1 MRCRLHSQFRLFVL
15 LACSFFFVG
24 CLEDER
30 KVDLEDVKTKL
41 DGVAFDKDST
51 RKFID
56 LAKVKLTE
64 LKIAERDFKKAG
76 EINGSISNVT
86 KTLEEVTA
94 LIDEVKASLEASEL
108 GFEDYQAKYR
118 AKVRKDV
125 VGKNLDLSA
134 TKGEDFKEV
143 RVLSVNPVEI
153 RIYQTSGP
161 QSVPISEIPK
171 EVREMLQMS
180 EEEAEAHR
188 SKLRDNAKVREERYK
203 EWKEGLADRK
213 SEAAQKAIAKRLKDI
228 QTEVED
234 IENSMNLRLLKIQDL
249 KSRSSQWQRDYSLA
263 RGDKRREKALGYS
276 QMYRDKAQ
284 KLNDLNSDGHLVIAR
299 LRSEEEDLK
308 KMQQPG
314 G

>member
-1 MRCRLHSQFRLFVL
+1 MRCRLHSQFRSFVL

-30 KVDLEDVKTKL
+30 TVDLEDVKRKL
-41 DGVAFDKDST
+41 DGVAFDKEST
-51 RKFID
+51 SKFID
-56 LAKVKLTE
+56 LAKVKLAE

-76 EINGSISNVT
+76 EINESISNVT

-108 GFEDYQAKYR
+108 EFEDYQAKYR

>member
-1 MRCRLHSQFRLFVL
+1 MRCRLHSQFRSFVL

-30 KVDLEDVKTKL
+30 KVDLEDLKRKL
-41 DGVAFDKDST
+41 DGVAFDKEST
-51 RKFID
+51 NKFID
-56 LAKVKLTE
+56 LAKVKLAE

-76 EINGSISNVT
+76 EINESISNVT

-94 LIDEVKASLEASEL
+94 LIDEVKASLEASKL

-263 RGDKRREKALGYS
+263 RGDKQREKALGYS